1 MNEKIEVCTPQME
14 MYADAF
20 IVSIWTPLFQAMKS
34 PYLPGLLVSW
44 FESGFNEWK
53 NDSSLFP

>member
-1 MNEKIEVCTPQME
+1 MEK
-14 MYADAF
+14 YADTL
-20 IVSIWTPLFQAMKS
+20 IVSIWTPLFQAVKS
-34 PYLPGLLVSW
+34 PYLPGLLFSW